1 MTEAE
6 KPIEEVYFFWMERAM
21 KAQRKAT
28 NQLFRKLGIE
38 LTPDQWIVLKK
49 LSETEVV
56 SQRELADATSKDPAA
71 LTRLLD
77 LLEKKR
83 LIARASADRRTFK
96 VLLTKEGSALVNK
109 VIPEAVAYRQ
119 IGIKNVSEMEMSIFR
134 KVLATIHHNFSE
146 LS

>member
-83 LIARASADRRTFK
+83 LIERASADRRTFK
-96 VLLTKEGSALVNK
+96 VLLTKEGLALVNK

-134 KVLATIHHNFSE
+134 KVLETIHHNFSE